1 MSTPLYKLKAEFFKT
16 LGHPAR
22 IRILELL
29 AQSDHSVGE
38 LQADVGLEGSHMS
51 QQLAVLRR
59 AGVVVA
65 RKHGN
70 SVIYSMASPDMAE
83 LLAVAR
89 TVLTGVL
96 NDQMSVLKD
105 LKASSQAANRAAG

>member
-1 MSTPLYKLKAEFFKT
+1 MSTPLYQLKAEFFKT

-29 AQSDHSVGE
+29 AQGERSVSE
-38 LQADVGLEGSHMS
+38 LQPDVGLEASHLS
-51 QQLAVLRR
+51 QQLGVLRR
-59 AGVVVA
+59 AGIIVA
-65 RKHGN
+65 RKRGT
-70 SVIYSMASPDMAE
+70 SVIYSMASPHLAE

-96 NDQMSVLKD
+96 NDQAGLLKD
-105 LKASSQAANRAAG
+105 LKANTRALARSAS